1 MSKMRTS
8 MPVNGDGLMVVV
20 TVALLVSLFCFAPT
34 VDAQVTQTIATPQV
48 DFANGLVWF
57 LLVLIFSMAYGIP
70 VICWLYRVVVAKL
83 VEKAS
88 KKIETWSMRLSERFS
103 AAGRKLSEQMRA

>member
-1 MSKMRTS
+1 MSS
-8 MPVNGDGLMVVV
+8 IVNVVLISALSCIFLGLPANSQPVQAIN
-20 TVALLVSLFCFAPT
+20 
-34 VDAQVTQTIATPQV
+34 TPQV
-48 DFANGLVWF
+48 NVTTGLVWF
-57 LLVLIFSMAYGIP
+57 LLVFIFTLSYGLPIM
-70 VICWLYRVVVAKL
+70 CWLYRVIIAKL